1 MFYRGSQEIIGA
13 LKMDE
18 KYLDEIRN
26 QEKIMQELEAKSE
39 SGFLEAAPSEETPQT
54 EEVPQVE
61 PAVKPPTG
69 QATLFGGE
77 L

>member
-1 MFYRGSQEIIGA
+1 
-13 LKMDE
+13 MDE

-26 QEKIMQELEAKSE
+26 QEKIMQELESKSD
-39 SGFLEAAPSEETPQT
+39 SSFVEAPPSEETTQD
-54 EEVPQVE
+54 EEEHLPE